1 MKEKFF
7 NKKVDYF
14 WEFEY
19 PFGEVFLKE
28 IFQDSY
34 KRKYSMVGEGIFN
47 LVFLE
52 DKIYDISFKKTN
64 SFMLNDGK
72 SALRDKGKDYI
83 VQKIVEA
90 LEKENVKYT
99 VNSGKYITFEIQN
112 NYIAKVEIVKKT
124 KMPQ

>member
-1 MKEKFF
+1 MTKKERFDTFVKELGELT
-7 NKKVDYF
+7 KK
-14 WEFEY
+14 
-19 PFGEVFLKE
+19 
-28 IFQDSY
+28 
-34 KRKYSMVGEGIFN
+34 
-47 LVFLE
+47 
-52 DKIYDISFKKTN
+52 YDIEIWGCGCCGSPSLFDLKNEKATI
-64 SFMLNDGK
+64 SEDLAWNDEK
-72 SALRDKGKDYI
+72 SDLRNKGKDYI